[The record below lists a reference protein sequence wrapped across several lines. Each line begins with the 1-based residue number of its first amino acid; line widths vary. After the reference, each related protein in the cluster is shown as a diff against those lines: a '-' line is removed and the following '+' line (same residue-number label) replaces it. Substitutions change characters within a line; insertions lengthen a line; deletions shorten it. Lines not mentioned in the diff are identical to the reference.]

1 MEVEAWIGYGA
12 RNHCGVWAGHKAG
25 LWLVWDWIGGGA
37 DCGRWDEVGLGIGAG
52 INADSCEGFWLI
64 GAWGC

>member
-1 MEVEAWIGYGA
+1 M
-12 RNHCGVWAGHKAG
+12 G
-25 LWLVWDWIGGGA
+25 LIVGG
-37 DCGRWDEVGLGIGAG
+37 RDEVGVGIGAG